1 MMGRGAGWEGVWKRW
16 DSPSQDLFGGAGR
29 ARSLAHGFRGFVRPD
44 EGDARGDEE
53 DWDEGGEGESVSF
66 WRH

>member
-1 MMGRGAGWEGVWKRW
+1 MGRGVEGVGFAFSGSVRRRW
-16 DSPSQDLFGGAGR
+16 SGSVSGPC
-29 ARSLAHGFRGFVRPD
+29 HGFRGFVRSPD